1 MKTVN
6 LRKAHVLVV
15 GDVMLDRYWFGDAER
30 ISPEAPV
37 PVVRIT
43 KTEDRLG
50 GAANVAVNIAS
61 LGAHSE
67 LIGIIGADTNGQRLR
82 TLCHEHQIHRSLF
95 EDPSVNTTEK
105 LRIIARQQ
113 QMVRCDFES
122 TPDRSLLEKL
132 YQQLPEK
139 LQSVKA
145 VILSD
150 YGKGVLED
158 IPRIIRRCQTRNIP
172 VFIDPKGDNYAR
184 YTGATMIT
192 PNKSELRQV
201 IGQWHSEEELYRRA
215 QNLRSKLSLQY
226 LLLTRSEEGMSLFY
240 DQGVVHFSAQ
250 AREVYDVSGAGD
262 TVIAVVATMYAVG
275 TPIEQAVEI
284 ANQAGGIVVG
294 KLGTATV
301 SYSEL
306 FSL

>member
-1 MKTVN
+1 MKKVN
-6 LRKAHVLVV
+6 VENAHVLVV

-61 LGAHSE
+61 LGAQSQ
-67 LIGIIGADTNGQRLR
+67 LIGFIGADTNGQRVR
-82 TLCHEHQIHRSLF
+82 SLCHEHHIYRALI
-95 EDPSVNTTEK
+95 EDPSINTTEK

-113 QMVRCDFES
+113 QMVRCDFENQ
-122 TPDRSLLEKL
+122 PDASLLDRL
-132 YQQLPEK
+132 YQELPGH
-139 LQSVKA
+139 LSSVKA

-150 YGKGVLED
+150 YGKGVLKD
-158 IPRIIRRCQTRNIP
+158 IPHIITRCNRLHIP
-172 VFIDPKGDNYAR
+172 VFIDPKGDNYTR

-201 IGQWHSEEELYRRA
+201 IGQWHSEEELTRRA
-215 QNLRSKLSLQY
+215 QQLRQKLQLQY
-226 LLLTRSEEGMSLFY
+226 LLLTRSEEGMSLY
-240 DQGVVHFSAQ
+240 SDQGVVHFGAQ

-262 TVIAVVATMYAVG
+262 TVIAVVATMYAIN
-275 TPIEQAVEI
+275 TPMEQAVEI
-284 ANQAGGIVVG
+284 ANRAGGIVVG

-306 FSL
+306 FSC